1 MLSTSGLVPT
11 VMLVH
16 RTGNL
21 LWSNQRISGLTAIL
35 SMLANAGMAESDC
48 FMLDFHFHSQE
59 VEERTCLMI
68 TAKWRAIIPCVD
80 HERSYC

>member
-48 FMLDFHFHSQE
+48 FMLDFIFILKRLKRE
-59 VEERTCLMI
+59 LV
-68 TAKWRAIIPCVD
+68 
-80 HERSYC
+80 